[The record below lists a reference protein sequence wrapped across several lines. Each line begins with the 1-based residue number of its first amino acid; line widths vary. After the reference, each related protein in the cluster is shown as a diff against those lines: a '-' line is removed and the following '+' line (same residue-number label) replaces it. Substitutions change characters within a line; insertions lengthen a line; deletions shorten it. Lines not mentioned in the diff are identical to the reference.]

1 MELGRLGVWSIN
13 DGMTAVQ
20 AAGFAQR
27 IEAWGYGTQWLAEAA
42 GRNVFVH
49 ASFLLAK
56 TARLNIATGIANLY
70 ARDPMASVA
79 ARNALAE
86 QSDGRFLLGLG
97 VSHAPLVEGW
107 RGQSYGKPVAT
118 MRQYLETMSRV
129 PYGAPPPP
137 SRPKTVIAALGPKML
152 ELAGELADG
161 AHPYNGT
168 PEHTAQARAI
178 LGPDKLLCPE
188 QMVLLETDAAAARRI
203 GRRVLSLYLGL
214 PNYTS
219 NWLRLGFEEA
229 DFSGGGSDRF
239 IDSIIAW
246 GDEAAIRA
254 RIQAHWDAGADHVC
268 IQSLPRED
276 NSWIAADERVF
287 ELLAPAGGA

>member
-1 MELGRLGVWSIN
+1 MELGRLGVWSVN
-13 DGMTAVQ
+13 DGMTAEE

-49 ASFLLAK
+49 AAFLLAR
-56 TARLNIATGIANLY
+56 TTRLNIASGIANIY
-70 ARDPMASVA
+70 ARDPMASVT

-86 QSDGRFLLGLG
+86 QSGGRFICGLG

-107 RGQSYGKPVAT
+107 RGQPYGKPVTT
-118 MRQYLETMSRV
+118 MRRYLEAMNRI

-137 SRPKTVIAALGPKML
+137 TRPKTLLAALGPRMTA
-152 ELAGELADG
+152 LAGDMTDG
-161 AHPYNGT
+161 AHPANCP

-178 LGPDKLLCPE
+178 LGPGKLLCPE
-188 QMVLLETDAAAARRI
+188 QIVLLEKDPAVARRI
-203 GRRVLSLYLGL
+203 GRRVLTLYLGL
-214 PNYTS
+214 QNYIN
-219 NWLRLGFEEA
+219 NWVRLGFEDA
-229 DFSGGGSDRF
+229 DFSGGGSDRLV
-239 IDSIIAW
+239 DAVVAW

-268 IQSLPRED
+268 VQAVPREEG
-276 NSWIAADERVF
+276 SWSPADEKVL
-287 ELLAPAGGA
+287 ELLAPARA